1 MPVTPVTPRSNKNLL
16 LFHGWINLSL
26 KKIIGGSEKTSCNV
40 KRIKVISRLG
50 ILSASLINSAAE
62 EMNKDEITHSVIP
75 KKATLFA
82 AGDLTS
88 VVTETS
94 PVTEY
99 GGRAV
104 SSCRLIVVNSSPA
117 LSAVLVRLDS
127 SILWW
132 PFLSTKH
139 FSSTSREC
147 SSC

>member
-16 LFHGWINLSL
+16 LLHGWINLSL
-26 KKIIGGSEKTSCNV
+26 KKIMGGSEKTSCNV
-40 KRIKVISRLG
+40 KRMKVISRLG
-50 ILSASLINSAAE
+50 MLSASLINSAAE

-82 AGDLTS
+82 AGDVTS

-104 SSCRLIVVNSSPA
+104 SSCRLIVVNSS
-117 LSAVLVRLDS
+117 VLVWLDS

-132 PFLSTKH
+132 AFLSTKH